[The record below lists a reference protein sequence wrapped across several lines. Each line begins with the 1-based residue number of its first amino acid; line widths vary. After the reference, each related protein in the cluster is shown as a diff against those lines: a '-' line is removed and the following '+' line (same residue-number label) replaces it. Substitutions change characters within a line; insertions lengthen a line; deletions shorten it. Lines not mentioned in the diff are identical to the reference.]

1 MPDVDL
7 NPQLSDRMLS
17 GSVAIGDVPAELW
30 NVQWLIDC
38 AAFDVESIDSSAC
51 RTAASMAAV
60 VVRQRRTLKRRKE
73 QRRLS
78 GFPLC
83 RLEV

>member
-7 NPQLSDRMLS
+7 NPQLADRMLS
-17 GSVAIGDVPAELW
+17 GHVAIGDVPAGLW
-30 NVQWLIDC
+30 DVQWLIDC
-38 AAFDVESIDSSAC
+38 AAFDVESIEPSAC

-60 VVRQRRTLKRRKE
+60 VVRQRRALSRRGE
-73 QRRLS
+73 QRWLS
-78 GFPLC
+78 RFPLC